1 MLKEKTAAPPLHLPT
16 PLTISLSFERVACGI
31 LHLIDPLS
39 KRWVN
44 PPETRQLLLT
54 ASCPVR
60 ELATPLLERHEL
72 PESNRAFELKRTLQR
87 FQNPSPSCA
96 PTE

>member
-1 MLKEKTAAPPLHLPT
+1 MLKEKTAAPPLHWPT
-16 PLTISLSFERVACGI
+16 P
-31 LHLIDPLS
+31 S

-54 ASCPVR
+54 ASCPVSD
-60 ELATPLLERHEL
+60 LARPLLERHEL

-87 FQNPSPSCA
+87 FQKFPRHLARPQSRDPKPRPDRLARRLPRRSMV
-96 PTE
+96 